1 MSYTT
6 REVEQLLGLKANQV
20 RSFVRDGFLHPDRG
34 PRGELRFSFQDLV
47 LLRTA
52 RGLIDAAVPP
62 AQVRRALS
70 RLRSRL
76 PEGTSLAGVHIQAD
90 GRRIVVREGEAL
102 WQLESGQAV
111 FDFHVDE
118 LARGVASL
126 DRQRGRTR
134 AASSDASDDADFD
147 AEQWYLRGY
156 EIEEDD
162 PDGARQAYQKAL
174 ALDGDHLEAH
184 INLGRLLH
192 DLGDL
197 VGAERHYRAGLALD
211 PGGVTAIFNLAVALE
226 DLGRGAEAVTM
237 YERALEADPGCADAH
252 FNLARLLAELGQ
264 RPAALRHLQAYR
276 KLTRD

>member
-6 REVEQLLGLKANQV
+6 REVEQLLGLKATRV
-20 RSFVRDGFLHPDRG
+20 RSFVRDGFLQPDRG

-62 AQVRRALS
+62 AHVRRALTQ
-70 RLRSRL
+70 LRSRL
-76 PEGTSLAGVHIQAD
+76 PEGTSLAGVHIRAD

-111 FDFHVDE
+111 FDFDVDE

-134 AASSDASDDADFD
+134 APDARDDADFD
-147 AEQWYLRGY
+147 AERWYLRGY

-162 PDGARQAYQKAL
+162 PDGAREAYQKAL
-174 ALDGDHLEAH
+174 DLDPDHLEAH

-211 PGGVTAIFNLAVALE
+211 PDGVTAIFNLAVALE